1 MLLKASF
8 TRWTT
13 LFEQVTPTPH
23 AKRFPG
29 EGEMKLT
36 GRFEGQQ
43 IFASGS
49 REFLK
54 EVANAVQQDQQLV
67 MDGMLDAKFENPGL
81 IILTDPVHHVCMV
94 QVDLVGLFS
103 AFWAETDDGYVIS
116 DSVPQLQAVI
126 GGDTDDVGV
135 AEVISK
141 DYTVGTRT
149 LFKGINRVRAG
160 ESLLFDLGS
169 RKVRSVDRSQLW
181 TSRDPSSMQSLI
193 QTGAELLVEACRP
206 MTGTML
212 MMSAG
217 WDSKTLLAGAYGAGV
232 ADTVHL
238 YYHGAVDSR
247 EARLIRAQAS
257 RFGLQL
263 TMNEFDPSLFDHR
276 FLQSSFERHPDVM
289 NPHWHHAAL
298 FSASVVPGV
307 QSVSA
312 GILGEILGGHNGP
325 PDYLTGWRKIASTFG
340 YLTGVP
346 ILKGLYC
353 SGKEIGGRDAAGYHK
368 LYHRGKPWY
377 MREEVWRD
385 RFEGIHTQ
393 VDRDIED
400 CVDRYIA
407 RGTIWP
413 EAAAEA
419 FEVENRL
426 NQITS
431 DQLRS
436 AATFKPL
443 LAPFANRQLLEF
455 SCAVPFEKKINRLL
469 NQKVIEKLFP
479 GLLEYPTAAVLCKSG
494 RSILLQESTR
504 AIRRAVEDGEWWLFE
519 KTRGRVPA
527 PNFGWPN
534 FQFLQHSSVMR
545 DMIDGLKSPLWDK
558 QKMAAFI
565 DNYGCRNYHGLQ
577 GVMMKVKTLDL
588 FGVS

>member
-8 TRWTT
+8 ATQNAP
-13 LFEQVTPTPH
+13 FEQIKPTPH
-23 AKRFPG
+23 AKCFPNDT
-29 EGEMKLT
+29 ETELI

-43 IFASGS
+43 IYASGT

-54 EVANAVQQDQQLV
+54 EITDAVKQDRQLID
-67 MDGMLDAKFENPGL
+67 DGMLDTKFNNPGL
-81 IILTDPVHHVCMV
+81 LIICDYGKRIIYM
-94 QVDLVGLFS
+94 QSDLIGLFP
-103 AFWAETDDGYVIS
+103 AFWGTSEDGFVIS
-116 DSVPQLQAVI
+116 DSIPQLQAVI
-126 GGDTDDVGV
+126 RGDTDDVAV
-135 AEVISK
+135 AEIISK

-149 LFKGINRVRAG
+149 LFKGINRVRPG

-169 RKVRSVDRSQLW
+169 RKVRSVDKSQLW
-181 TSRDPSSMQSLI
+181 TPGDSSSMQSLI

-217 WDSKTLLAGAYGAGV
+217 WDSKTLLAGAFAAGV
-232 ADTVHL
+232 ADTIHL

-247 EARLIRAQAS
+247 EARLIRAQAD

-263 TMNEFDPSLFDHR
+263 TMKGLDPSLFDHG
-276 FLQSSFERHPDVM
+276 FLQSSFERYSDVM
-289 NPHWHHAAL
+289 NPHWHSAAL
-298 FSASVVPGV
+298 FSARVNPEV

-312 GILGEILGGHNGP
+312 GIHGEIIGGHDGP
-325 PDYLTGWRKIASTFG
+325 PDFLSGWRKSASVFC

-346 ILKGLYC
+346 ILRGPHP
-353 SGKEIGGRDAAGYHK
+353 SGKEISPRDSVGNLK

-377 MREEVWRD
+377 MCEDVWRD
-385 RFEGIHTQ
+385 RFEGIHAQ
-393 VDRDIED
+393 VDRDIEA

-407 RGTIWP
+407 RGTVWP
-413 EAAAEA
+413 EAVVEA
-419 FEVENRL
+419 FDVENRL

-443 LAPFANRQLLEF
+443 LAPFANRQLMEF
-455 SCAVPFEKKINRLL
+455 SCGVPYEKKVHRTL
-469 NQKVIEKLFP
+469 NQKVVEKLFP
-479 GLLEYPTAAVLCKSG
+479 ELLEYPTAAVLCKSG
-494 RSILLQESTR
+494 RPILVQEVTR
-504 AIRRAVEDGEWWLFE
+504 AIRKATEDGRWWMYRTTNG
-519 KTRGRVPA
+519 KVSA

-534 FQFLQHSSVMR
+534 FQFLQHSTAMR
-545 DMIDGLKSPLWDK
+545 DMVNDLKSPLWDK
-558 QKMAAFI
+558 EKMATFI
-565 DNYGCRNYHGLQ
+565 DNWGYRNYHGLQ